1 MRRLLA
7 IALTVLGCAPE
18 ASVFVPEASEVLVA
32 PVPVEPL
39 RPNPFSE
46 PCLELTPSSVTLA
59 PVVVGCTTASQTVA
73 VRNRCRFTVRVSS
86 AGPVEGFGVARVP
99 PPLAPGAQ
107 GELGV
112 RHVPSAPGSRSA
124 RVVVRALADGYA
136 QDAALEVMGTASTA
150 RTVSF
155 IARPPPRIPPTTQ
168 LFVVDDELPGAR
180 DMFAFLARFFRF
192 SWGEG
197 LPGTWRVAVVDLTG
211 VLSRPDGVA
220 ILDPT
225 DPEFERRF
233 LEAALPPKR
242 PGRRSCFEAIEA
254 VKASGQL
261 PGFFDADVFRG
272 AVCVTDELDESERSG
287 SAMQAVWE
295 RRAGGFQPSFSL
307 VAPYGGCAGAVDAR
321 LDALS
326 RATPWG
332 AREDL
337 CGGHWNLAF
346 ENWPTGGWGSV
357 TVFLPPTPP
366 LRSPT
371 TLDVRIQGLPLIA
384 RPGVWEYRS
393 EPPSVRF
400 GPLGLPDPG
409 VPVEL
414 RWETCDP

>member
-1 MRRLLA
+1 
-7 IALTVLGCAPE
+7 
-18 ASVFVPEASEVLVA
+18 
-32 PVPVEPL
+32 
-39 RPNPFSE
+39 
-46 PCLELTPSSVTLA
+46 
-59 PVVVGCTTASQTVA
+59 
-73 VRNRCRFTVRVSS
+73 
-86 AGPVEGFGVARVP
+86 
-99 PPLAPGAQ
+99 
-107 GELGV
+107 
-112 RHVPSAPGSRSA
+112 
-124 RVVVRALADGYA
+124 
-136 QDAALEVMGTASTA
+136 
-150 RTVSF
+150 
-155 IARPPPRIPPTTQ
+155 
-168 LFVVDDELPGAR
+168 
-180 DMFAFLARFFRF
+180 
-192 SWGEG
+192 
-197 LPGTWRVAVVDLTG
+197 
-211 VLSRPDGVA
+211 
-220 ILDPT
+220 
-225 DPEFERRF
+225 
-233 LEAALPPKR
+233 
-242 PGRRSCFEAIEA
+242 

-357 TVFLPPTPP
+357 TVFLPPTPT

-371 TLDVRIQGLPLIA
+371 TLD
-384 RPGVWEYRS
+384 
-393 EPPSVRF
+393 
-400 GPLGLPDPG
+400 